1 MKGEVMDKKNCAVPA
16 AATAKNGEG
25 QVFLE
30 GFDSIPQKYPTT
42 TAHKSQFLIENFLL
56 RGQDNA
62 LSVSTLERITGRS
75 ARRIGAAVQ
84 DARRR
89 GVPVISM
96 PSGGFFIASS
106 EEERSRCLRSLKH
119 RRSETDWTI
128 FALERARIE
137 DDYEQTEGR

>member
-1 MKGEVMDKKNCAVPA
+1 MDRYNNAAPAVA
-16 AATAKNGEG
+16 AARSGEG
-25 QVFLE
+25 QVFFE
-30 GFDSIPQKYPTT
+30 EFDSIPQKYPTT
-42 TAHKSQFLIENFLL
+42 TANKSQFQIENFLL

-89 GVPVISM
+89 GVPVISLQ
-96 PSGGFFIASS
+96 SGGFFLAAS
-106 EEERSRCLRSLKH
+106 EEERSRCLRSLRH
-119 RRSETDWTI
+119 RRAETDWTI

>member
-1 MKGEVMDKKNCAVPA
+1 MIKNNNA
-16 AATAKNGEG
+16 APSVAADESGEG
-25 QVFLE
+25 QVYFE
-30 GFDSIPQKYPTT
+30 EFDYIPQRYPITLSN
-42 TAHKSQFLIENFLL
+42 KSQFQIENFLL

-96 PSGGFFIASS
+96 PSGGFFLAAS
-106 EEERSRCLRSLKH
+106 EEERSRCLRSLRH
-119 RRSETDWTI
+119 RRAETDWTI

-137 DDYEQTEGR
+137 DEDEQTEGH